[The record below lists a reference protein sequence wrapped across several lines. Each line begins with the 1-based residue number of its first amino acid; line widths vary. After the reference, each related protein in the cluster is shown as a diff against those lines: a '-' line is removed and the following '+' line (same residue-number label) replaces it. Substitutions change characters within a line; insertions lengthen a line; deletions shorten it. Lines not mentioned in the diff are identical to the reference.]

1 MSGRSLGV
9 GVRPCP
15 FCRTAVPDGAVVCT
29 GCGAMEGYVSPGR
42 TRERHIRW
50 IAAAV
55 LFWLSLPVFF
65 GARSMNVG
73 VWISIL
79 LAIVFLLIGWRQLQ
93 RGPKWFPR

>member
-1 MSGRSLGV
+1 MSLGI

-15 FCRTAVPDGAVVCT
+15 FCRTPVPDGAVVCT

-50 IAAAV
+50 IAASV
-55 LFWLSLPVFF
+55 VFWLSVPIIL

-79 LAIVFLLIGWRQLQ
+79 LAVIFGLIGWRQLR
-93 RGPKWFPR
+93 RGPRWFPR

>member
-9 GVRPCP
+9 GDRPCP
-15 FCRTAVPDGAVVCT
+15 FCRTTVPDGAVVCT

-42 TRERHIRW
+42 TRERHVGW

-55 LFWLSLPVFF
+55 VFWLSLPVLF

-73 VWISIL
+73 VWICLL
-79 LAIVFLLIGWRQLQ
+79 LAVGFGLYGRRQLR
-93 RGPKWFPR
+93 RGPSWFKW